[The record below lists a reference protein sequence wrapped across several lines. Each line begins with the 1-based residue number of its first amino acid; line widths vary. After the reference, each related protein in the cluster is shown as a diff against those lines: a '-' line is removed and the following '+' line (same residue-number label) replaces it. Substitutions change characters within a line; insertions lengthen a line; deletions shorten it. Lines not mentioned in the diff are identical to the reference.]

1 MTLYMTSLSCG
12 QFMDKAM
19 QATLKRIETGHFT
32 TIDEKIYRLYVVRVT
47 WEDGR
52 TRIFP
57 SEEHAKAHL
66 EGREPEFVPFK
77 TP

>member
-1 MTLYMTSLSCG
+1 MRQCTTLWSFGRYTG
-12 QFMDKAM
+12 EEM
-19 QATLKRIETGHFT
+19 QATMKKMETGHFT
-32 TIDEKIYRLYVVRVT
+32 TINEKIYRLYVVRVT

-52 TRIFP
+52 TRVFP

-66 EGREPEFVPFK
+66 EGREPKFVPFK